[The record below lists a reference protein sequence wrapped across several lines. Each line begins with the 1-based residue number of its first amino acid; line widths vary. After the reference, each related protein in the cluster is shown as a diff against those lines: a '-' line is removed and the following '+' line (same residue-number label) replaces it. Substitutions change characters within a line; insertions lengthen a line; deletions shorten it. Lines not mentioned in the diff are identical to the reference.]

1 MFDDDLPL
9 KKTTHEFPRKLENMS
24 VSDLEEYISDL
35 KEEISRVEGD
45 IHAKKASMDAAS
57 SVFK

>member
-1 MFDDDLPL
+1 MFGDDLPL
-9 KKTTHEFPRKLENMS
+9 KKTTHEFPRKLDDMS
-24 VSDLEEYISDL
+24 VSDLEEYVFAL
-35 KEEISRVEGD
+35 KEEISRVEGN